1 MDSTGNVQ
9 RNFSRL
15 YFLSDQQDNEHAV
28 CKIFFLQLLGY
39 ISDKV
44 IIVALKNCKEGA
56 ITPSSDK
63 RGKHIPA
70 NKIHQENQEVI
81 INHINFF
88 NPSVSHYRREHAP
101 NRLYHSPELKIKLL
115 LHDFKEM
122 HPEVKVSFDR
132 YKKEVVTMNISFVK
146 LGEEECED
154 SIMYE
159 NHEHGNLEEGN
170 AVENCDS
177 WKAHVERANVSRKL
191 YKEDAGLEPTPSKA
205 YFSVDMQKA
214 IMLLRI
220 PGVKKAVFTNRLVT
234 FHETFAP
241 FGRFSKTKGIVPTGV
256 IWHEGISGRNAE
268 DVASTFEKSHSKC
281 SIPRHKTF
289 FILV

>member
-81 INHINFF
+81 INHIKFF

-101 NRLYHSPELKIKLL
+101 NRLYHS
-115 LHDFKEM
+115 HQ
-122 HPEVKVSFDR
+122 
-132 YKKEVVTMNISFVK
+132 N
-146 LGEEECED
+146 
-154 SIMYE
+154 
-159 NHEHGNLEEGN
+159 
-170 AVENCDS
+170 
-177 WKAHVERANVSRKL
+177 
-191 YKEDAGLEPTPSKA
+191 
-205 YFSVDMQKA
+205 
-214 IMLLRI
+214 
-220 PGVKKAVFTNRLVT
+220 
-234 FHETFAP
+234 
-241 FGRFSKTKGIVPTGV
+241 
-256 IWHEGISGRNAE
+256 
-268 DVASTFEKSHSKC
+268 
-281 SIPRHKTF
+281 
-289 FILV
+289 

>member
-1 MDSTGNVQ
+1 M
-9 RNFSRL
+9 
-15 YFLSDQQDNEHAV
+15 
-28 CKIFFLQLLGY
+28 
-39 ISDKV
+39 
-44 IIVALKNCKEGA
+44 
-56 ITPSSDK
+56 
-63 RGKHIPA
+63 
-70 NKIHQENQEVI
+70 I
-81 INHINFF
+81 INHIKFF

-159 NHEHGNLEEGN
+159 NHEHGNLEEGS
-170 AVENCDS
+170 AFENCDS
-177 WKAHVERANVSRKL
+177 WKAHVERAKVSRKL
-191 YKEDAGLEPTPSKA
+191 YKEDAEIEPTLSKA
-205 YFSVDMQKA
+205 YFSVDMQKV

-241 FGRFSKTKGIVPTGV
+241 FGRFSKTKGIVPTG
-256 IWHEGISGRNAE
+256 GNMA
-268 DVASTFEKSHSKC
+268 
-281 SIPRHKTF
+281 
-289 FILV
+289 